1 MNPKILYI
9 QHAGD
14 IGGSVVSLLY
24 TAQAIQQTNDY
35 DLIILCRSKNIAE
48 YYRSHGI
55 NSFYSPFI
63 GFFSHNTV
71 SGFYKIS
78 PLGLY
83 GIITQLIFMP
93 RHIIN
98 QVRIIKKLDPDI
110 VHLNATVLI
119 SSGIAA
125 SICRKPIVWHIRE
138 PLSNGYFG
146 IRKKIISH
154 IIKRLSDAVIAI
166 SPYDLSRL
174 GDDTYNNMRVIY
186 NFVDFN
192 EFDYSKYDKTAE
204 KARLGLP
211 EDSKVVTTLGGIS
224 KVKGSCEIILSQS
237 YLSDDERTYILIV
250 GAGYENG
257 GTNNF
262 RERLKKIF
270 KQFIKLFYKSY
281 KYRFETALNSI
292 GKKDKVILLGRRSDI
307 PNILAASD
315 VLVFGGTAPHFPRP
329 IFEAWAMQ
337 KPIVAFDVDGVRQN
351 VESGVD
357 GILVKDMTP
366 KSLGIAINKVLDDEN
381 LASKLGAN
389 GYKKAKRLFD
399 INTNITHVIE
409 TYNTIVNS
417 VSDY

>member
-1 MNPKILYI
+1 MKRKILYI

-35 DLIILCRSKNIAE
+35 DVTILCRSKNIAE
-48 YYRSHGI
+48 YYMSHGI
-55 NSFYSPFI
+55 DSFYSPSI

-83 GIITQLIFMP
+83 SIITQLIFMP

-119 SSGIAA
+119 SSGVAA

-146 IRKKIISH
+146 IRKKILSH

-192 EFDYSKYDKTAE
+192 EFDYSKYDKTTE
-204 KARLGLP
+204 KARLGLSK
-211 EDSKVVTTLGGIS
+211 DSKVVTTLGGIS
-224 KVKGSCEIILSQS
+224 EIKGSCEIVSSQR
-237 YLSDDERTYILIV
+237 YFSDKENTYILIV
-250 GAGYENG
+250 GTNFESDESKELI
-257 GTNNF
+257 GT
-262 RERLKKIF
+262 LKGLF
-270 KQFIKLFYKSY
+270 KRMIKPFYKFYIY
-281 KYRFETALNSI
+281 KFEMALNTVDR
-292 GKKDKVILLGRRSDI
+292 DKVIILGRRTDI

-315 VLVFGGTAPHFPRP
+315 LLVFGGTVPHFPRP

-337 KPIVAFDVDGVRQN
+337 KPIVAFDVDGVKQN

-357 GILVKDMTP
+357 GLLVKDITP
-366 KSLGIAINKVLDDEN
+366 EALGIAINEVLDDKN
-381 LASKLGAN
+381 ISDKLSLN
-389 GYKKAKRLFD
+389 GYKKAKMIFD
-399 INTNITHVIE
+399 RDTNIKQVIE
-409 TYNTIVNS
+409 IYTSI
-417 VSDY
+417 